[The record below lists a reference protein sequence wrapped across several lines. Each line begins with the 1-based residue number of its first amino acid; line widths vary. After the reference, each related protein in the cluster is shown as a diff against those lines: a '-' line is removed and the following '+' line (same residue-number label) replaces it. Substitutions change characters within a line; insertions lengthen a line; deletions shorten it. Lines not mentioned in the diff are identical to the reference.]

1 MVMLLALIAIV
12 IAEIVTVVVSPIV
25 GLSLH
30 AMIVLLLLIPPMRKP
45 DTYSMTWFA
54 ALVML
59 PLLRILSYT
68 IPYSSLEPYYWLAM
82 IGIPLWL
89 GIGVFRI
96 FVIHDIEFFPPLRSH
111 GVLLTL
117 VTGVAIVPI
126 ALLGYYLAP
135 DVALYSGD
143 LSSRDA
149 LIMAVMLVIFAAFLE
164 EILFRRLLLTVTVQQ
179 FGKWVGIAL
188 SGYVYGM
195 MFLGTGS
202 VPYIVLMA
210 VLGTWWGWLAYRM
223 DSIWATGFA
232 HGIFLVLLYVVLPG
246 LL

>member
-1 MVMLLALIAIV
+1 MVMLLALVSIV
-12 IAEIVTVVVSPIV
+12 IAEIVTVVVSPLV
-25 GLSLH
+25 GTGLH
-30 AMIVLLLLIPPMRKP
+30 ALIVLLLLIPPMRKP
-45 DTYSMTWFA
+45 ETYSMTWFA

-96 FVIHDIEFFPPLRSH
+96 FVIHDIEFFPPLQPK
-111 GVLLTL
+111 GVLLL
-117 VTGVAIVPI
+117 VVTGVATVPI

-135 DVALYSGD
+135 DTALYSGD
-143 LSSRDA
+143 LSGRDA
-149 LIMAVMLVIFAAFLE
+149 LIVAVMLVIFAAFLE
-164 EILFRRLLLTVTVQQ
+164 EIVFRRLLLTVTTRQ

-188 SGYVYGM
+188 SSYVYSM

-202 VPYIVLMA
+202 VPYMVLMG

-232 HGIFLVLLYVVLPG
+232 HGTFLVLLYVVLPV

>member
-1 MVMLLALIAIV
+1 MVMLLALLAIV
-12 IAEIVTVVVSPIV
+12 IAEIVTVVVSPLV
-25 GLSLH
+25 GIGLH
-30 AMIVLLLLIPPMRKP
+30 SVIALLLLIPPMRKP
-45 DTYSMTWFA
+45 ETYSMTWFA

-89 GIGVFRI
+89 GIGVFRV
-96 FVIHDIEFFPPLRSH
+96 FAVLDIELFPPLRPH
-111 GVLLTL
+111 GALLML
-117 VTGVAIVPI
+117 MTGVAIVPI

-135 DVALYSGD
+135 DVALYNGD

-149 LIMAVMLVIFAAFLE
+149 LIMAVMLVVFAAFLE
-164 EILFRRLLLTVTVQQ
+164 EILFRRLLLTVTTRQ

-188 SGYVYGM
+188 SSYVYSM

-223 DSIWATGFA
+223 DSIWATGLA
-232 HGIFLVLLYVVLPG
+232 HSIFLILLYVVLPT